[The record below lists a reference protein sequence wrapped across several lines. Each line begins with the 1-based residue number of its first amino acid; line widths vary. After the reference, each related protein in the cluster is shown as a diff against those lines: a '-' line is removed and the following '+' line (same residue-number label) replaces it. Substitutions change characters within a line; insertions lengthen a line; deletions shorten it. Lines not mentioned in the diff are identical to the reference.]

1 VIGIAA
7 ISITPF
13 DANWI
18 AATLVLTTPILLPA
32 VGELISERAG
42 VLNVGLEG
50 MMVAGAFTAY
60 LVTWKLHSLLLGVLL
75 GMGAGTLFG
84 VIMALLVVE
93 AGADQVVAGIGIN
106 LMALGLTAYLFE
118 QIFSTQTQI
127 VIPHV
132 GKAAIPLVSK
142 IPQVGPALF
151 NQDPLVYIAFL
162 LVPAA
167 WFLLYKTKWGLAIR
181 ASGELPA
188 AADTAGISVRGVRW
202 LGVLVAGALAGL
214 GGAYLTAVSVG
225 VFADDIPAGRGY
237 LALIAVIFGR
247 WRPVGVMLAAL
258 VLGGAQALQLR
269 LTVLAS
275 VPRVFWAA
283 VALVAFAYVVFE
295 IVFNR
300 ERLQRSGG
308 GIAIGVGIA
317 GLALAWITPMIS
329 LPAQLWRSLPYLVGL
344 IALAAATTIARM
356 PARLAYPYR
365 RGEG

>member
-1 VIGIAA
+1 VIAIATVT
-7 ISITPF
+7 ITPF

-32 VGELISERAG
+32 IGELISERAG

-50 MMVAGAFTAY
+50 MMVAGAFAAY
-60 LVTWKLHSLLLGVLL
+60 LVTWELHSLLLGVLI
-75 GMGAGTLFG
+75 GMGAGIVFG
-84 VIMALLVVE
+84 VIMAMLVVE

-118 QIFSTQTQI
+118 QIFSGQTQV
-127 VIPHV
+127 VIPQV
-132 GKAAIPLVSK
+132 GRAPIPLVSK
-142 IPQVGPALF
+142 IPQIGAALF
-151 NQDPLVYIAFL
+151 NQDPLVYISFL
-162 LVPAA
+162 LVPTA
-167 WFLLYKTKWGLAIR
+167 WFLLYRTKWGLAIR
-181 ASGELPA
+181 ASGEFPA

-202 LGVLVAGALAGL
+202 IGILAAGALAGL

-247 WRPVGVMLAAL
+247 WRPLGVMLAAL
-258 VLGGAQALQLR
+258 ILGGAQALQLR
-269 LTVLAS
+269 LTVFAS

-300 ERLQRSGG
+300 ERLQKSGG
-308 GIAIGVGIA
+308 GIAVGLGIA
-317 GLALAWITPMIS
+317 GLVLAWVAPKIAF
-329 LPAQLWRSLPYLVGL
+329 PAQLWRSLPYLVGI
-344 IALAAATTIARM
+344 IALAAATTMARM